1 MFFKKQSPNVIS
13 YRNYKNFSND
23 SFRTNLINEIS
34 SNGILEGDLTG
45 FLDACKKSL
54 DYQAPRKKK
63 YTRANQ
69 ASFLTKEIN
78 KEIMT
83 RSRLRNKFLRC
94 RSDENKKAYN
104 EQRNRCVKLVRSAEK
119 AYYSS
124 LSIKDVN
131 DNKKF
136 WKIVKPLFSEK
147 VNKNENITLVEN
159 NNIISSEIEIAE
171 KLNAFFSNIVKELNI
186 KVKEDLLYDV
196 SDINDPVERAIQKY
210 KNHPSIQ
217 IK

>member
-23 SFRTNLINEIS
+23 SFRTNLI
-34 SNGILEGDLTG
+34 D
-45 FLDACKKSL
+45 
-54 DYQAPRKKK
+54 
-63 YTRANQ
+63 
-69 ASFLTKEIN
+69 

-104 EQRNRCVKLVRSAEK
+104 EQRNRCVRLVRSAKK
-119 AYYSS
+119 AIYYSN

-131 DNKKF
+131 NNKKF

-159 NNIISSEIEIAE
+159 NNIISSETEIAE

-186 KVKEDLLYDV
+186 KVKEDLLCDV

-217 IK
+217 MIKETFDSS